1 MRSADGLCD
10 AVADRAVSG
19 QRRRGSWLGNA
30 IAAAIASPFLRYDI
44 SVGKW
49 CTVTVTDG
57 GGKRYSLD
65 VNADSSYD
73 AAHLYLTHVR
83 GNPGCGLPIPTT
95 STLFEVVTQGSIHRV
110 PGARLKKWIENRRQE
125 SRGPRV
131 LYTTGVAI
139 QSYVAIYNGLEEVF
153 MNYVAS
159 LFIRNAVRPEA
170 HRER

>member
-1 MRSADGLCD
+1 MLWRIERLAGSGDVDHRSGKS
-10 AVADRAVSG
+10 VSDPIV
-19 QRRRGSWLGNA
+19 SL
-30 IAAAIASPFLRYDI
+30 FLRYDI
-44 SVGKW
+44 TVGKW

-57 GGKRYSLD
+57 EGKRYSLD

-125 SRGPRV
+125 WKGPR
-131 LYTTGVAI
+131 
-139 QSYVAIYNGLEEVF
+139 GL
-153 MNYVAS
+153 
-159 LFIRNAVRPEA
+159 LFSQRPMIGD
-170 HRER
+170 